1 MIKKIIEFYIFRK
14 DNLLTNRIPIP
25 PTEGRNM
32 FGVADETGELKY
44 GECFI
49 QYSSLNPTNNNQ
61 RKFNIVT
68 GRFFYRHSV
77 YFNFIFFFKA
87 L

>member
-1 MIKKIIEFYIFRK
+1 
-14 DNLLTNRIPIP
+14 
-25 PTEGRNM
+25 M

-68 GRFFYRHSV
+68 GRFFYRHS
-77 YFNFIFFFKA
+77 ILSFFLRHCNRYKKSMSMA
-87 L
+87 R

>member
-1 MIKKIIEFYIFRK
+1 
-14 DNLLTNRIPIP
+14 
-25 PTEGRNM
+25 M

-49 QYSSLNPTNNNQ
+49 QYSSLDSNNNQ
-61 RKFNIVT
+61 RKYKVVNGKFCLIDIQ
-68 GRFFYRHSV
+68 
-77 YFNFIFFFKA
+77 FISILSFFKV